1 MKRKLWLLAIPA
13 VFCSLAFAAACTQP
27 EEIQVTEYKVVYM
40 NGDEEFDSF
49 TVRSGDA
56 LPLPDGTP
64 ERADTAEFGY
74 TFAGWTDEENGT
86 AEDIIDLGTV
96 TSVTSDL
103 TYYAVYSATP
113 RTYTVT
119 FVDGLTGDTIVSQ
132 EVAYGGD
139 ATAPT
144 APEHEGYR
152 FTGWDGDYTS
162 VDGRTTVTAVYEK
175 ISYTL
180 TFDVFGEEDTC
191 ELEFGAALDE
201 LKAPAAVPVGL
212 TFIEW
217 QAENAE
223 GELVAVEE
231 AYPGGMP
238 AEDITVTAKF
248 AVDWTGVAINSTN
261 AVYGGSAS
269 VNLPASAALTF
280 TYKWSDGTTANT
292 YTYKAAGTQQL
303 SVEVTAAY
311 AAGGTTLLSQTK
323 TFTAT
328 ADVAKAGLDVSVTV
342 TNANGGVL
350 TYGTAPQVTFTA
362 TGYVNGDEELAQ
374 DSFTATYAF
383 VNDTP
388 ADGAKLGVGSYTVSA
403 TIDSQN
409 YTANCTPANIR
420 VAAKEIAVNV
430 TANDITYG
438 ENADTKVVTDN
449 SQFAYGEDISVLAGG
464 KIVIKNAE
472 GKEVSGILPAGDYT
486 VELSGYTNSNYN
498 VTLGSAEF
506 TVNKATLTATVSV
519 DKTSYVYGEKPVAT
533 IEYAGFVNEEG
544 DGVIDQSGLE
554 YTFMSGDKTA
564 EKFNVGEYTV
574 TAGGAAA
581 ANYIITEY
589 KPAMFKVTPATLT
602 ATVTVD
608 ESYVYGTAVQ
618 TDIIYS
624 GFVNGENEEL
634 VVESGVKFTYNNGE
648 ENVTGNLP
656 VGNYTVTAGGATAA
670 NYTIEYKGAQFAVTP
685 ATITA
690 TVNVGASYVFGE
702 QPVVTVDYAGFAY
715 EEDEAVITNKA
726 EITLSGEEVE
736 GYLPVGNYTVT
747 ADGAAAANYIFDYV
761 YTNSEFTVTAYGIT
775 LGIRVNGVKSGTEWS
790 RTVGNGEVTGL
801 LQGFTFTGKLVL
813 TNTAQGTYTVN
824 GASLENG
831 FAWAEDYKITFNGKD
846 FTNCFALTYSIS
858 VSLTD
863 SDFGEVEENT
873 VNTSYT
879 GEEISLGSVT
889 VTNTEE
895 IAGLKIEYKLAKD
908 GEDAWSET
916 APTAVDAGEYEVE
929 YRITAPNYKT
939 STDSFTSTITQA
951 KNEITFS
958 GYDTLTYNGETHK
971 FSLEEFKSTFGE
983 VKFAA
988 GSDTEWLNADTYTIK
1003 VEVVGTDNY
1012 KGDSKEFEVT
1022 VNRAANT
1029 LTQVSAVENLVFNNT
1044 QQNFDISGHFTAAN
1058 GTPAIVSGD
1067 KFGFDADEYTFTVQ
1081 VAESENYLAS
1091 NAIQVTV
1098 TIAKA
1103 TDNVISG
1110 DGTLEFTYNGTLQN
1124 FLEGNEYTATYGTV
1138 MFKDQTS
1145 GTNAGNYQFTAY
1157 VEETANY
1164 NGADMLVTVTINKAD
1179 YSSVP
1184 EKVFKDGYD
1193 IIYRQNAHTLSDIS
1207 GALETGFYWVD
1218 GTAEFTRG
1226 TDNKAEVYYCLDEN
1240 NYNHYSV
1247 GEVTFTAYY
1256 EVVITVDSSAA
1267 PFEANLGEQNLT
1279 REEASGRLVSAKDQD
1294 GTDVTVADYLMYID
1308 IDVDSISGV
1317 NIGGTYPITYSVKE
1331 SARAEGCIIKFELGA
1346 TESPTAFLSENG
1358 DEVYVAFKL
1367 NSVQIGDK
1375 YYTIEE
1381 ALATATNGQTIIVAG
1396 DTSFADSKV
1405 NGIYSEYLSN
1415 GAYSVAAGVTLLLPY
1430 GSGDFVG
1437 FNETYV
1443 EADVPSNNLT
1453 TIGDPYVTLYV
1464 NGAKLINNGAITVGA
1479 FIGSENSGVGQG
1491 YITGRVKS
1499 DGAVTVAEYA
1509 RIDLNGGEIISYG
1522 TLSVYGEIIGN
1533 GTITAVSGIVRERME
1548 IPDWRGGNAA
1558 AATYLKDGTKINATE
1573 IVVPGDMEFDE
1584 VNEFPFKE
1592 YELNGIKSKL
1602 VMNSGVTY
1610 SGIARIYTNAQDIAG
1625 IVKID
1630 AMFTDVDF
1638 NLIGYVN
1645 GSQAIIRL
1653 KDNTTAVKEWLQD
1666 GKTLAGGT
1674 KENSVK
1680 LTISGGADGQ
1690 GGAEGGYAE
1699 IKISVLNKNIK
1710 MSTSGV
1716 AFPITGTLDVF
1727 LKNGVYSSDYGYK
1740 LLPGATLSVENAT
1753 LTLNNKFIIYKNGD
1767 IKPAGSEKYTQGR
1780 PDGILT
1786 IKAGSTLIVNS
1797 SFGGIVS
1804 GEEGAI
1810 LQMSSSATNK
1820 AQASEG
1826 TGSYSIVYL
1835 TIFGQVTSIPE
1846 AIKFN
1851 YTETSPDINN
1861 TAQLKNN
1868 DGTLTD
1874 MVVGSTYTFNG
1885 SIWE

>member
-56 LPLPDGTP
+56 LPTPEDTP
-64 ERADTAEFGY
+64 ERADTAQFSY
-74 TFAGWTDEENGT
+74 TFAGWADEENGT
-86 AEDIIDLGTV
+86 AEDIIDLETV

-113 RTYTVT
+113 YYTVT
-119 FVDGLTGDTIVSQ
+119 FVDGLNNNQTIS
-132 EVAYGGD
+132 EVKVLAGGD
-139 ATAPT
+139 ATAPA
-144 APEHEGYR
+144 APEHEGYK
-152 FTGWDGDYTS
+152 FIGWDGDYTE
-162 VDGRTTVTAVYEK
+162 VDGRTIVTAVYEK
-175 ISYTL
+175 LSYTL
-180 TFDVFGEEDTC
+180 TYNVLGEENTEDF
-191 ELEFGAALDE
+191 EFGAALDE

-212 TFIEW
+212 IFVEW

-231 AYPGGMP
+231 AYPNGMP

-248 AVDWTGVAINSTN
+248 EVDWTGVAINSTN

-269 VNLPASAALTF
+269 VNLPASTALAF
-280 TYKWSDGTTANT
+280 SYKWSDGTTANT
-292 YTYKAAGTQQL
+292 YTYKAAGAQQL

-420 VAAKEIAVNV
+420 VAAKNIAVNV
-430 TANDITYG
+430 AANDITYG

-464 KIVIKNAE
+464 KVVIKNAE
-472 GKEVSGILPAGDYT
+472 GTEVSGILPAGDYT
-486 VELSGYTNSNYN
+486 VELSGYTNGNYN

-519 DKTSYVYGEKPVAT
+519 DKTSYVYGEKPVAG
-533 IEYAGFVNEEG
+533 IEYAGFVNEE
-544 DGVIDQSGLE
+544 DEGVIDQSGLI

-589 KPAMFKVTPATLT
+589 KPATFKVTPATLT

-608 ESYVYGTAVQ
+608 KSYVYGTAVQ

-690 TVNVGASYVFGE
+690 TVNVGTSYVFGE
-702 QPVVTVDYAGFAY
+702 QPEVTVDYTGFAY
-715 EEDEAVITNKA
+715 EEDETVITTKA

-747 ADGAAAANYIFDYV
+747 AGGAAAANYIFDYV
-761 YTNSEFTVTAYGIT
+761 YTNREFTVTEYGIT
-775 LGIRVNGVKSGTEWS
+775 LGISVNGVKSGTEWS

-801 LQGFTFTGKLVL
+801 LQGFTFTGKIVL

-873 VNTSYT
+873 INTSYT

-895 IAGLKIEYKLAKD
+895 IAGLKIEYKLAAD
-908 GEDAWSET
+908 GEEEWSET
-916 APTAVDAGEYEVE
+916 ALTAVDAGEYEVE

-939 STDSFTSTITQA
+939 STDSFTSNITQA
-951 KNEITFS
+951 ENKITFS
-958 GYDTLTYNGETHK
+958 GYGTLTYNGETND
-971 FSLEEFKSTFGE
+971 FSLKEFKSKFGE

-1003 VEVVGTDNY
+1003 VEVAETANY
-1012 KGDSKEFEVT
+1012 KGVSEEFEVT
-1022 VNRAANT
+1022 VNKAANT
-1029 LTQVSAVENLVFNNT
+1029 LTQDSAVENLVFNNT

-1081 VAESENYLAS
+1081 VAESDNYLAS
-1091 NAIQVTV
+1091 NAIEVTV

-1103 TDNVISG
+1103 TNNVISG
-1110 DGTLEFTYNGTLQN
+1110 DSALEFTYNGTPHN
-1124 FLEGNEYTATYGTV
+1124 FLEGNEYTATYGEV
-1138 MFKDQTS
+1138 KFKEETS
-1145 GTNAGNYQFTAY
+1145 GTNAGNYQFTVY

-1193 IIYRQNAHTLSDIS
+1193 IIYRQNAHTLSDIK

-1226 TDNKAEVYYCLDEN
+1226 TGNKAEVYYCLDEN

-1367 NSVQIGDK
+1367 KSVTLNGT
-1375 YYTIEE
+1375 YYTIEDAIAE
-1381 ALATATNGQTIIVAG
+1381 ANKNGGTIIVVNN
-1396 DTSFADSKV
+1396 TTFADSTV
-1405 NGIYSEYLSN
+1405 RSIYGDSTTYKLES
-1415 GAYSVAAGVTLLLPY
+1415 SVTLLLPY
-1430 GSGDFVG
+1430 
-1437 FNETYV
+1437 
-1443 EADVPSNNLT
+1443 
-1453 TIGDPYVTLYV
+1453 
-1464 NGAKLINNGAITVGA
+1464 
-1479 FIGSENSGVGQG
+1479 NSG
-1491 YITGRVKS
+1491 ITSADANVADNTKS
-1499 DGAVTVAEYA
+1499 AQKYA
-1509 RIDLNGGEIISYG
+1509 DENE
-1522 TLSVYGEIIGN
+1522 
-1533 GTITAVSGIVRERME
+1533 
-1548 IPDWRGGNAA
+1548 
-1558 AATYLKDGTKINATE
+1558 ATYLKVQLTVPKGITIESYGYISIGAVLGTASAGQSGHTS
-1573 IVVPGDMEFDE
+1573 GDYAQL
-1584 VNEFPFKE
+1584 N
-1592 YELNGIKSKL
+1592 LNGNLNLKGAANLDCYGYIKGNGKVTANDSAVITMPFVVRDFKGGTYTTGVYL
-1602 VMNSGVTY
+1602 NSDKQAPFSQYEMPNIQTAMRINYGASLKARASLYAGSQHNTTIADMIGHDGKGVIELS
-1610 SGIARIYTNAQDIAG
+1610 SGAYVETSFKAITNRNLYTNDSASGNITAAG
-1625 IVKID
+1625 YTTVKIYGG
-1630 AMFTDVDF
+1630 A
-1638 NLIGYVN
+1638 
-1645 GSQAIIRL
+1645 
-1653 KDNTTAVKEWLQD
+1653 KDNALEL
-1666 GKTLAGGT
+1666 
-1674 KENSVK
+1674 
-1680 LTISGGADGQ
+1680 
-1690 GGAEGGYAE
+1690 E
-1699 IKISVLNKNIK
+1699 IKLSILNFPV
-1710 MSTSGV
+1710 STE
-1716 AFPITGTLDVF
+1716 DVF
-1727 LKNGVYSSDYGYK
+1727 LGIPYNFRFEFYEGTYDINMQYK
-1740 LLPGATLSVENAT
+1740 LLPGSSFVIGENAT
-1753 LTLNNKFIIYKNGD
+1753 VNVNNNMIIYSAFQEKLVLEGGNYSYLYPTLVGGEQIDGGKLMLSGGTLNVKSG
-1767 IKPAGSEKYTQGR
+1767 
-1780 PDGILT
+1780 
-1786 IKAGSTLIVNS
+1786 
-1797 SFGGIVS
+1797 SFGGVVS
-1804 GEEGAI
+1804 VEEGSTGTIAFSFGVSLSANSI
-1810 LQMSSSATNK
+1810 EATNVSKGFLSIGSVEETQTINEK
-1820 AQASEG
+1820 AELANS
-1826 TGSYSIVYL
+1826 
-1835 TIFGQVTSIPE
+1835 
-1846 AIKFN
+1846 
-1851 YTETSPDINN
+1851 
-1861 TAQLKNN
+1861 
-1868 DGTLTD
+1868 DGTFYEETPKA
-1874 MVVGSTYTFNG
+1874 GETYTYG
-1885 SIWE
+1885 EDGWTVSA

>member
-1 MKRKLWLLAIPA
+1 MKRKLWLPAIPV

-49 TVRSGDA
+49 TVKSGDA

-113 RTYTVT
+113 YYTVT
-119 FVDGLTGDTIVSQ
+119 FVDGLNNNQTIS
-132 EVAYGGD
+132 EVKVLAGGD
-139 ATAPT
+139 ATAPA

-152 FTGWDGDYTS
+152 FAGWDGDYTDIS
-162 VDGRTTVTAVYEK
+162 GRTTVVAKYEK
-175 ISYTL
+175 LSYTL
-180 TFDVFGEEDTC
+180 TYSVLGSSYTEDF
-191 ELEFGAALDE
+191 EFGAALDR
-201 LKAPAAVPVGL
+201 LAAPAEVPAGL
-212 TFIEW
+212 TFVEW
-217 QAENAE
+217 QAENSE

-231 AYPGGMP
+231 VYPNPNGMP
-238 AEDITVTAKF
+238 AKDITVTAKF
-248 AVDWTGVAINSTN
+248 AVDWDWMGVAINTTN

-269 VNLPASAALTF
+269 VNLPASTALTF

-292 YTYKAAGTQQL
+292 YAYKAAGTQQL

-311 AAGGTTLLSQTK
+311 AEGGTTLISQTK
-323 TFTAT
+323 TFPAT
-328 ADVAKAGLDVSVTV
+328 AEVAKAKLDVSVTV

-350 TYGTAPQVTFTA
+350 TYGTVPQVKFEA
-362 TGYVNGDEELAQ
+362 KGYVNGDEELAQ
-374 DSFTATYAF
+374 DAFAATYAF
-383 VNDTP
+383 GNGNP

-403 TIDSQN
+403 IIDSQN
-409 YTANCTPANIR
+409 YTANCTPAKIR
-420 VAAKEIAVNV
+420 VAAKNIAVNV
-430 TANDITYG
+430 AAEDITYG
-438 ENADTKVVTDN
+438 ENPDTQVTADK

-464 KIVIKNAE
+464 KVVIKNAD
-472 GKEVSGILPAGDYT
+472 GTEVSGILPAGEYT
-486 VELSGYTNSNYN
+486 VELSGYTNTNYK
-498 VTLGSAEF
+498 VTLNSAEF

-519 DKTSYVYGEKPVAT
+519 DKTSYVYGEKPVAG
-533 IEYAGFVNEEG
+533 IEYAGFVNEE
-544 DGVIDQSGLE
+544 DEDVIDQSGLT

-589 KPAMFKVTPATLT
+589 KPATFKVTPATLT

-608 ESYVYGTAVQ
+608 KSYVYGTAVQ

-634 VVESGVKFTYNNGE
+634 VVESGVEFTYNNGK

-736 GYLPVGNYTVT
+736 GYLPVGGYTVT
-747 ADGAAAANYIFDYV
+747 AGGAAAANYTFNYV
-761 YTNSEFTVTAYGIT
+761 YANRKFTVAAYGVT
-775 LGIRVNGVKSGTEWS
+775 LGLSVNGVKSGTEWS
-790 RTVGNGEVTGL
+790 RTVGNGEVPAL
-801 LQGFTFTGKLVL
+801 PQGFTFTGKLAL

-939 STDSFTSTITQA
+939 SPGSFTSNITQA
-951 KNEITFS
+951 ANQITFS
-958 GYDTLTYNGETHK
+958 GYDTLTYNGKTND
-971 FSLEEFKSTFGE
+971 FSLKEFKSTFGE

-1164 NGADMLVTVTINKAD
+1164 NGADMLVTVTINKAN

-1184 EKVFKDGYD
+1184 EKVFKDGD
-1193 IIYRQNAHTLSDIS
+1193 IIYRQSAHTLSDIS

-1256 EVVITVDSSAA
+1256 EVVITVGVATPD
-1267 PFEANLGEQNLT
+1267 FEAVLGAQALS
-1279 REEASGRLVSAKDQD
+1279 EETAYSVLSAVDQD
-1294 GTDVTVADYLMYID
+1294 GSPVDFANYSAYISA
-1308 IDVDSISGV
+1308 DVDSI
-1317 NIGGTYPITYSVKE
+1317 NNQQIGGTYPVTYTLNKQAAYAAGYSISFADE
-1331 SARAEGCIIKFELGA
+1331 
-1346 TESPTAFLSENG
+1346 TTFLSEDG
-1358 DEVYVAFKL
+1358 SEAYLPFKL
-1367 NSVQIGDK
+1367 KSVTIGDV
-1375 YYTIEE
+1375 YYTIED
-1381 ALATATNGQTIIVAG
+1381 ALATATDGQTIIVAG
-1396 DTSFADSKV
+1396 NTSFADSKV
-1405 NGIYSEYLSN
+1405 SGIYGDSTTYTLES
-1415 GAYSVAAGVTLLLPY
+1415 GVTLLLPY
-1430 GSGDFVG
+1430 
-1437 FNETYV
+1437 
-1443 EADVPSNNLT
+1443 
-1453 TIGDPYVTLYV
+1453 
-1464 NGAKLINNGAITVGA
+1464 
-1479 FIGSENSGVGQG
+1479 NSG
-1491 YITGRVKS
+1491 ITSADANVADNTKS
-1499 DGAVTVAEYA
+1499 AQKYA
-1509 RIDLNGGEIISYG
+1509 DENE
-1522 TLSVYGEIIGN
+1522 
-1533 GTITAVSGIVRERME
+1533 
-1548 IPDWRGGNAA
+1548 
-1558 AATYLKDGTKINATE
+1558 ATYLKVQLTVPEGITIESFGRISIGAVLGTASAGQSGHTS
-1573 IVVPGDMEFDE
+1573 GDYAQL
-1584 VNEFPFKE
+1584 N
-1592 YELNGIKSKL
+1592 LNGNLNLKGAANLDCYGYIKGNGKVTANDSAVITMPFVVRDFKGGTYTTGAYQVL
-1602 VMNSGVTY
+1602 GSYKQAPFNQYEMPNIQTDMRINYGASLKARASLYAGGKRNTTTADMIGSGSGVIRLEEGSYIET
-1610 SGIARIYTNAQDIAG
+1610 SFDPITNRSLYTNDTASG
-1625 IVKID
+1625 
-1630 AMFTDVDF
+1630 
-1638 NLIGYVN
+1638 
-1645 GSQAIIRL
+1645 
-1653 KDNTTAVKEWLQD
+1653 NTTAAGYTTVKIY
-1666 GKTLAGGT
+1666 GGASDSALEL
-1674 KENSVK
+1674 KINVGIDV
-1680 LTISGGADGQ
+1680 TISTKG
-1690 GGAEGGYAE
+1690 
-1699 IKISVLNKNIK
+1699 
-1710 MSTSGV
+1710 
-1716 AFPITGTLDVF
+1716 VF
-1727 LKNGVYSSDYGYK
+1727 LGIPYNFRFEFYNGDYNINMQYK
-1740 LLPGATLSVENAT
+1740 LLPGSSFVVGEGATVNINNNMILYSSFQEKIAIEDNGVYKDYDKLYPTLVGGEQIDGGKLMLSGG
-1753 LTLNNKFIIYKNGD
+1753 TLNVKSG
-1767 IKPAGSEKYTQGR
+1767 
-1780 PDGILT
+1780 
-1786 IKAGSTLIVNS
+1786 
-1797 SFGGIVS
+1797 SFGGVVS
-1804 GEEGAI
+1804 VEEGSTGTIAFN
-1810 LQMSSSATNK
+1810 SSGVSLSASSTEVTKVGEGLFGLFGSPEETQTIKEK
-1820 AQASEG
+1820 AELANSDG
-1826 TGSYSIVYL
+1826 TFYEE
-1835 TIFGQVTSIPE
+1835 TPE
-1846 AIKFN
+1846 AGK
-1851 YTETSPDINN
+1851 
-1861 TAQLKNN
+1861 
-1868 DGTLTD
+1868 
-1874 MVVGSTYTFNG
+1874 TYTYG
-1885 SIWE
+1885 KDGWTVSA

>member
-1 MKRKLWLLAIPA
+1 
-13 VFCSLAFAAACTQP
+13 
-27 EEIQVTEYKVVYM
+27 
-40 NGDEEFDSF
+40 
-49 TVRSGDA
+49 
-56 LPLPDGTP
+56 
-64 ERADTAEFGY
+64 
-74 TFAGWTDEENGT
+74 
-86 AEDIIDLGTV
+86 
-96 TSVTSDL
+96 
-103 TYYAVYSATP
+103 
-113 RTYTVT
+113 
-119 FVDGLTGDTIVSQ
+119 
-132 EVAYGGD
+132 
-139 ATAPT
+139 
-144 APEHEGYR
+144 
-152 FTGWDGDYTS
+152 
-162 VDGRTTVTAVYEK
+162 
-175 ISYTL
+175 
-180 TFDVFGEEDTC
+180 
-191 ELEFGAALDE
+191 
-201 LKAPAAVPVGL
+201 
-212 TFIEW
+212 
-217 QAENAE
+217 
-223 GELVAVEE
+223 
-231 AYPGGMP
+231 MP

-248 AVDWTGVAINSTN
+248 AVDWDWMGVAINTTN

-618 TDIIYS
+618 PDIAYS

-670 NYTIEYKGAQFAVTP
+670 NYTINYKEAKFAVTP
-685 ATITA
+685 ATLTA

-775 LGIRVNGVKSGTEWS
+775 LTVSAASKSGVEW
-790 RTVGNGEVTGL
+790 TADITNKEVSTL
-801 LQGFTFTGKLVL
+801 PEGFTFTGKLKL
-813 TNTAQGTYTVN
+813 NTTEDGTYTVDSTQL
-824 GASLENG
+824 GDV
-831 FAWAEDYKITFNGKD
+831 FVWADGYSITFNNTEFKD
-846 FTNCFALTYSIS
+846 NFVITYDLS
-858 VSLTD
+858 VSITD
-863 SDFGEVEENT
+863 SDFLVT
-873 VNTSYT
+873 ASPVNTPYT

-895 IAGLKIEYKLAKD
+895 IAGLKIEYKLAAD
-908 GEDAWSET
+908 GEEAWSET
-916 APTAVDAGEYEVE
+916 APTAVDAREYEVE
-929 YRITAPNYKT
+929 YRLTAPNYKT
-939 STDSFTSTITQA
+939 STGSFTSNIAQA
-951 KNEITFS
+951 ANQITFG
-958 GYDTLTYNGETHK
+958 GYGTLTYNGETNAFTLK
-971 FSLEEFKSTFGE
+971 EFSATFGE

-988 GSDTEWLNADTYTIK
+988 DSVTEWTNARTYTIK
-1003 VEVVGTDNY
+1003 VEVAETANY
-1012 KGDSKEFEVT
+1012 KGVSEEFEVT

-1029 LTQVSAVENLVFNNT
+1029 LTQESAVENLVFNNT
-1044 QQNFDISGHFTAAN
+1044 QQNFDISGHFTATN

-1081 VAESENYLAS
+1081 VNESENYLAS

-1103 TDNVISG
+1103 TNNVISG
-1110 DGTLEFTYNGTLQN
+1110 NNTLEFTYNGSLQD
-1124 FLEGNEYTATYGTV
+1124 FLAENEYTATYGEV
-1138 MFKDQTS
+1138 KFKEETS
-1145 GTNAGNYQFTAY
+1145 ATDAGEYQFTAY

-1164 NGADMLVTVTINKAD
+1164 NGADLIVTVTINKAN

-1184 EKVFKDGYD
+1184 EKVFKDGD
-1193 IIYRQNAHTLSDIS
+1193 IIYRQSAHKLSDIS
-1207 GALETGFYWVD
+1207 GALEAGFYWAD
-1218 GTAEFTRG
+1218 DKLDFAAGANSF
-1226 TDNKAEVYYCLDEN
+1226 DVYYCADKA
-1240 NYNHYSV
+1240 NYNPYLV
-1247 GEVTFTAYY
+1247 EGVTFTAYY
-1256 EVVITVDSSAA
+1256 EVVITVGVATPD
-1267 PFEANLGEQNLT
+1267 FEAVLGTQALS
-1279 REEASGRLVSAKDQD
+1279 EETAYSVLSAVDQD
-1294 GTDVTVADYLMYID
+1294 GAPVDFASYQAYISA
-1308 IDVDSISGV
+1308 DVDSINTQQV
-1317 NIGGTYPITYSVKE
+1317 GGTYPVTYTLDKQAAYAAGYSINFADE
-1331 SARAEGCIIKFELGA
+1331 TTYC
-1346 TESPTAFLSENG
+1346 SEDG
-1358 DEVYVAFKL
+1358 SEAYLPFKL
-1367 NSVQIGDK
+1367 KSVTIGDV
-1375 YYTIEE
+1375 YYTIED
-1381 ALATATNGQTIIVAG
+1381 ALATATDGQTIIVAG
-1396 DTSFADSKV
+1396 NTSFADSKV
-1405 NGIYSEYLSN
+1405 SGIYGDSLTYTITN
-1415 GAYSVAAGVTLLLPY
+1415 GVTLLLPY
-1430 GSGDFVG
+1430 KNEVTTADANVADNTKPAVKYADENADYLKVQLTVPEGITIESFGRISIGAVLGTASAGQSGHTSGDYAQLNLNGNLNLKGAANLDCYGYIKGNGKVTANDSAVITMPFVVRDFKGGTYTTGAYQVLGSYKQAPFNQYEMPNIQTDMRINYGASLKARASLYAGGKHNTTTADMIGSG
-1437 FNETYV
+1437 
-1443 EADVPSNNLT
+1443 
-1453 TIGDPYVTLYV
+1453 
-1464 NGAKLINNGAITVGA
+1464 
-1479 FIGSENSGVGQG
+1479 SGVIRLEEGS
-1491 YITGRVKS
+1491 YIETS
-1499 DGAVTVAEYA
+1499 FDP
-1509 RIDLNGGEIISYG
+1509 
-1522 TLSVYGEIIGN
+1522 
-1533 GTITAVSGIVRERME
+1533 ITNRS
-1548 IPDWRGGNAA
+1548 
-1558 AATYLKDGTKINATE
+1558 L
-1573 IVVPGDMEFDE
+1573 
-1584 VNEFPFKE
+1584 
-1592 YELNGIKSKL
+1592 
-1602 VMNSGVTY
+1602 
-1610 SGIARIYTNAQDIAG
+1610 YTNDTASG
-1625 IVKID
+1625 
-1630 AMFTDVDF
+1630 
-1638 NLIGYVN
+1638 
-1645 GSQAIIRL
+1645 
-1653 KDNTTAVKEWLQD
+1653 NTTAAGYTTVKIY
-1666 GKTLAGGT
+1666 GGASDSALEL
-1674 KENSVK
+1674 KINVGIDV
-1680 LTISGGADGQ
+1680 TISTKG
-1690 GGAEGGYAE
+1690 
-1699 IKISVLNKNIK
+1699 
-1710 MSTSGV
+1710 
-1716 AFPITGTLDVF
+1716 VF
-1727 LKNGVYSSDYGYK
+1727 LGIPYNFRFEFYNGDYNINMQYK
-1740 LLPGATLSVENAT
+1740 LLPGSSFVVGEGATVNINNNMILYSSFQEKIAIEDNGVYKDYDKLYPTLVGGEQIDGGKLMLSGG
-1753 LTLNNKFIIYKNGD
+1753 TLNVKSG
-1767 IKPAGSEKYTQGR
+1767 
-1780 PDGILT
+1780 
-1786 IKAGSTLIVNS
+1786 
-1797 SFGGIVS
+1797 SFGGVVS
-1804 GEEGAI
+1804 VEEGSTGTIAFN
-1810 LQMSSSATNK
+1810 SSGVSLSASSTEVTKVGEGLFGLFGSPEETQTINEK
-1820 AQASEG
+1820 AELANS
-1826 TGSYSIVYL
+1826 
-1835 TIFGQVTSIPE
+1835 
-1846 AIKFN
+1846 
-1851 YTETSPDINN
+1851 
-1861 TAQLKNN
+1861 
-1868 DGTLTD
+1868 DGTFYEETPKA
-1874 MVVGSTYTFNG
+1874 GKTYTYGENG
-1885 SIWE
+1885 WVVS